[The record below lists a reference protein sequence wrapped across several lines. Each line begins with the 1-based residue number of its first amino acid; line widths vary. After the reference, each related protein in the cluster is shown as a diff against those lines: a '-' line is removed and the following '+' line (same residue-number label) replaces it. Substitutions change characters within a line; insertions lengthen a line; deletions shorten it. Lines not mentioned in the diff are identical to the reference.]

1 MKVVGYM
8 RVNSIEQLGGTQVA
22 EKEKSMVEKIL
33 DTERAGYAYFY
44 PSDGGSSGMQGKVE
58 ICGINTAKL
67 EVLKNDEMAELLR
80 RTKEGDMAAREKLI
94 RGNLRLVLSVLQRFA
109 SRGEN
114 MDDLFQVGCIGLIK
128 AVDNFDIN
136 QPVRFSTYG
145 VPMIVGEIRR
155 YLRDNSA
162 IRVSRSLRDTAYK
175 VLQARER
182 LLRQSQ
188 REPTVEQLAQELAI
202 PREEVV
208 LAMDAIVDPV
218 SLYEPIYSE
227 GGDTVCVMDQVSDR
241 RCTDESWIQRIAL
254 KDAISRL
261 TPRERSILMM
271 RFNQGKTQME
281 VSAQI
286 GISQAQVSRL
296 EKGAIRA
303 IKKEL

>member
-1 MKVVGYM
+1 
-8 RVNSIEQLGGTQVA
+8 
-22 EKEKSMVEKIL
+22 
-33 DTERAGYAYFY
+33 
-44 PSDGGSSGMQGKVE
+44 MQGKVE
-58 ICGINTAKL
+58 ICGVNTAHLKT
-67 EVLKNDEMAELLR
+67 LKNDEMVELLR
-80 RTKEGDMAAREKLI
+80 RSQAGDQAARERLI
-94 RGNLRLVLSVLQRFA
+94 EGNLRLVLSVIQRFLG
-109 SRGEN
+109 RGEN
-114 MDDLFQVGCIGLIK
+114 PDDLFQVGCIGLIK
-128 AVDNFDIN
+128 AIDNFDAEN
-136 QPVRFSTYG
+136 HDVRFSTYG